1 MPPKQ
6 QDMSVRDEDQLAR
19 DQSLDQLKD
28 QLRASLGYE
37 GGADGLVSM
46 ESGELHRFMG
56 ELGDKIAEHDRL
68 IVAPPWLAKLQAQVA
83 RLEGEV
89 VDLRGS
95 LAESRAEVLEL
106 RSALQARPV
115 SPEHGAGLSLTRQST
130 KASVSCTY
138 ASLYRDMKKSNGMSA
153 LPVKSFEKM
162 RAVFGYMLSVA
173 IIAFLPRTSAR
184 WS

>member
-95 LAESRAEVLEL
+95 LAESRAEVLE
-106 RSALQARPV
+106 RGALGLGHVEPYREPREGAHGGKAVEDARHAHARHREREERRD
-115 SPEHGAGLSLTRQST
+115 EHVGDPLDRGGGG
-130 KASVSCTY
+130 
-138 ASLYRDMKKSNGMSA
+138 D
-153 LPVKSFEKM
+153 
-162 RAVFGYMLSVA
+162 
-173 IIAFLPRTSAR
+173 AR
-184 WS
+184 CA

>member
-56 ELGDKIAEHDRL
+56 EIGDKIAEHDRL
-68 IVAPPWLAKLQAQVA
+68 IVAPPWLAKLQALVGA
-83 RLEGEV
+83 RGQLWWDMPALETA
-89 VDLRGS
+89 R
-95 LAESRAEVLEL
+95 ATAPRASR
-106 RSALQARPV
+106 Q
-115 SPEHGAGLSLTRQST
+115 
-130 KASVSCTY
+130 
-138 ASLYRDMKKSNGMSA
+138 
-153 LPVKSFEKM
+153 
-162 RAVFGYMLSVA
+162 
-173 IIAFLPRTSAR
+173 
-184 WS
+184 

>member
-115 SPEHGAGLSLTRQST
+115 SPEHGAAQQEAAAIRRQNLRTQTPSIPSFRVFDTPCSLR
-130 KASVSCTY
+130 
-138 ASLYRDMKKSNGMSA
+138 
-153 LPVKSFEKM
+153 
-162 RAVFGYMLSVA
+162 
-173 IIAFLPRTSAR
+173 I
-184 WS
+184 

>member
-106 RSALQARPV
+106 QPLEFIDLSEQHLSGARLLHAL
-115 SPEHGAGLSLTRQST
+115 
-130 KASVSCTY
+130 
-138 ASLYRDMKKSNGMSA
+138 
-153 LPVKSFEKM
+153 
-162 RAVFGYMLSVA
+162 
-173 IIAFLPRTSAR
+173 
-184 WS
+184 

>member
-83 RLEGEV
+83 QLEGGRRPARQP
-89 VDLRGS
+89 RGV
-95 LAESRAEVLEL
+95 RAEVLEL
-106 RSALQARPV
+106 RSALQGAARLARARR
-115 SPEHGAGLSLTRQST
+115 GARAGGVRRGAAAARRAAGRGPRGARAAPAGDLRAHPRSTGGWSRCTTRS
-130 KASVSCTY
+130 
-138 ASLYRDMKKSNGMSA
+138 SA
-153 LPVKSFEKM
+153 PTRS
-162 RAVFGYMLSVA
+162 RSWTW
-173 IIAFLPRTSAR
+173 RRS
-184 WS
+184 S

>member
-68 IVAPPWLAKLQAQVA
+68 IVAPPWLAKLLAQVA

-115 SPEHGAGLSLTRQST
+115 SPEHGAAPAPAASAEAPPPPAAPPAAALEALERRLRKREAELDARENKGRTAMMEAAAKDRSLHS
-130 KASVSCTY
+130 
-138 ASLYRDMKKSNGMSA
+138 M
-153 LPVKSFEKM
+153 
-162 RAVFGYMLSVA
+162 
-173 IIAFLPRTSAR
+173 
-184 WS
+184 